1 MANAIGLQLGYW
13 FGTSF
18 VKDIRTAIDYTAEA
32 GFDYAE
38 FNPTQFLGLTSAE
51 RRDLLSVCRNNGLTT
66 SCNGGLM
73 RPDAYLASYDPTV
86 VQRGLE
92 LCERVLEGCA
102 EMESPVWTGVL
113 HGIWGSHAPKNTPEY
128 IRECMLR
135 GVDGVRAAAE
145 IAEKYNVVLCLEIV
159 NRYEMF
165 YLNTVQQGIDFCRAV
180 DHPNCKLLIDTFH
193 MAIEEDNMCKA
204 IEEAQKYNM
213 IGCIHVGETNRRLPK
228 GMPGNIDWKA
238 VSKSV
243 LESGYRGLITA
254 EPFVFQSPAYSDK
267 VCIWRSLQDP
277 GDEKA
282 AKAEARESAAFLHS
296 IFRN

>member
-18 VKDIRTAIDYTAEA
+18 VKDIRTAIRNTAEA

-38 FNPTQFLGLTSAE
+38 FNPTQFLGLSSAE
-51 RRDLLSVCRNNGLTT
+51 RRALLSECKEHGLTT

-73 RPDAYLASYDPTV
+73 RPDAYLASYDALI
-86 VQRGLE
+86 VQRALE

-113 HGIWGSHAPKNTPEY
+113 HGIWGTAPAKNTPEY

-135 GVDGVRAAAE
+135 GIDGVRAACE
-145 IAEKYNVVLCLEIV
+145 IAAKYNVTLCLEIV

-165 YLNTVQQGIDFCRAV
+165 YLNTIRQGIAFCNAV
-180 DHPNCKLLIDTFH
+180 DHPNCRLLIDTFH
-193 MAIEEDNMCKA
+193 MAIEEDNMCEA
-204 IEEAQKYNM
+204 IEEAQKHNM

-228 GMPGNIDWKA
+228 GTPGNIDWQA

-243 LESGYRGLITA
+243 AGSGYTGLVTA
-254 EPFVFQSPAYSDK
+254 EPFVFQSPAYSGK
-267 VCIWRSLQDP
+267 VCIWRGLLDAD
-277 GDEKA
+277 DEKA
-282 AKAEARESAAFLHS
+282 VKQEAKDSAAFLHS
-296 IFRN
+296 LFR